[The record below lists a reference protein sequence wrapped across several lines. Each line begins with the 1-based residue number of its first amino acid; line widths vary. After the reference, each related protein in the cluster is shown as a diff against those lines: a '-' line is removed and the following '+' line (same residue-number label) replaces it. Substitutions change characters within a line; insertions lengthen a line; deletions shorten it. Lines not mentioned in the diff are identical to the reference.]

1 MNPFIIE
8 HNHAELKRLLAVLFV
23 MIGLADTISD
33 ALAANDRLARAMR
46 ALADPATISRRL
58 HKTILALLIPV
69 ESATR
74 RLIIYMA
81 ATLPTPVLTAAQL
94 RGGVPM
100 WPLPMRA
107 SPCEAETGQA
117 ETKSGEIGTGRAQE
131 QQSGETADETPPD
144 RTPHPP
150 PFALVDPRPRWIW
163 TEGKAEPFP
172 VIVADP
178 AGAFVQVLD
187 GGLMRRVA
195 ALAAALEDMD
205 AQAQRYAR
213 WRARS
218 AAFLTRHRR
227 ALRPG
232 PPPGAPPKNL
242 PKSKRRP
249 EHLTLAE
256 VDGHAR
262 FAETRK
268 PPDTS

>member
-1 MNPFIIE
+1 MNPHIINR
-8 HNHAELKRLLAVLFV
+8 NHAELKRLLAILFV

-46 ALADPATISRRL
+46 GLADPATISRRL
-58 HKTILALLIPV
+58 HRTILALLIPV

-81 ATLPTPVLTAAQL
+81 ATLPTPVLTAAQMK
-94 RGGVPM
+94 GGVPM
-100 WPLPMRA
+100 WPLPMRT
-107 SPCEAETGQA
+107 PQPGEADIVH
-117 ETKSGEIGTGRAQE
+117 TKTTPSAAGIAQAQE
-131 QQSGETADETPPD
+131 RQSNETPPD

-163 TEGKAEPFP
+163 AEGKAEPFP
-172 VIVADP
+172 YILVDP
-178 AGAFVQVLD
+178 ASAFVQVPD

-195 ALAAALEDMD
+195 ALASALEDMA

-227 ALRPG
+227 ALRLG

-242 PKSKRRP
+242 PKSKQGP

-256 VDGHAR
+256 LDGHAR